1 MKAEERT
8 ISQILTEQICY
19 EIPPYQ
25 RPYSWEKDNVRQL
38 LDDILEAYEAQDTE
52 YFIGSLITI
61 EREKDR
67 LYDVVDGQ
75 QRLTTLNIIL
85 ARLHDHISNDHV
97 KRDLQQR
104 LLPIN
109 PFEEESLPP
118 RLSLRKKDRTFFRK
132 HLLEAQPIPEDKLT
146 NLDAPQRHLIEN
158 AAVVD
163 EFCQSM
169 DSSKLIK
176 LTGFILKSVYVVF
189 VTTFSFQSAYRL
201 FNVLNARGMP
211 LSNADLIKNSLF
223 SQLNG
228 KIGESEKLEETWLE
242 LENIISIERLDT
254 FFGHYR
260 TAITAIKARGTLHE
274 EMEVL
279 IKNNNNDGPFA
290 LLETFIK
297 SAEQYVRIAESD
309 FSNPASLRP
318 LRALGRVKYD
328 DWIPPLLAFLSHK
341 VDGLS
346 ESEFVGLLEKITM
359 QNWVR
364 RLGRTARLTI
374 YYQLIRAIRDQKNAD
389 EIRAVFHNSA
399 QNTDFLQLLGSDIYG
414 QPFTSAVLL
423 RLEEA
428 SNDESV
434 TKTFAGEI
442 TIEHVLPQALK
453 DPYWTERFEPEQH
466 QQWLHKL
473 GNLALLSGRKNY
485 KAQHFSFDKK
495 KAIYLDK
502 MNNKKVSFD
511 LTKEICNQDAWT
523 ADAIEKRHK
532 DLLHLAQNTWFI
544 E

>member
-25 RPYSWEKDNVRQL
+25 RPYSWEKDNVQQL
-38 LDDILEAYEAQDTE
+38 LDDLLEAYQAQDRE

-75 QRLTTLNIIL
+75 QRLTTLNVVL
-85 ARLHDHISNDHV
+85 ARLRDNIANDDI
-97 KRDLQQR
+97 KRALHQR
-104 LLPIN
+104 LLPN
-109 PFEEESLPP
+109 DPFNDKPPEP
-118 RLSLRKKDRTFFRK
+118 RLSLRKKDQAFFLK
-132 HLLEAQPIPEDKLT
+132 HILESKPLPEDKR
-146 NLDAPQRHLIEN
+146 NSLDPPQRHLIEN
-158 AAVVD
+158 AGVVD
-163 EFCQSM
+163 EFCQSI
-169 DSSKLIK
+169 SSQELIQLAK
-176 LTGFILKSVYVVF
+176 FILNSVYVVF

-228 KIGESEKLEETWLE
+228 QIGDSEKLEEAWLE
-242 LENIISIERLDT
+242 LEDIIGIDRLDT

-260 TAITAIKARGTLHE
+260 TATTAMKARATLHE

-279 IKNNNNDGPFA
+279 IKEGDESPFT
-290 LLETFIK
+290 LLETFVA
-297 SAEQYVRIAESD
+297 SAEQYVRIVENN
-309 FSNPASLRP
+309 FSEPKTLRA

-328 DWIPPLLAFLSHK
+328 DWIPPLLAFLSNQ
-341 VDGLS
+341 VEGLS
-346 ESEFVGLLEKITM
+346 ESEFVILLEKITM

-374 YYQLIRAIRDQKNAD
+374 YYQLIRAIRDKKTAE
-389 EIRAVFHNSA
+389 EIRSIFHNGA
-399 QNTDFLQLLGSDIYG
+399 QNSEFLQLLGSDIYG

-428 SNDESV
+428 SQDESV
-434 TKTFAGEI
+434 TKTYAGEI
-442 TIEHVLPQALK
+442 TIEHVLPQSLK
-453 DPYWTERFEPEQH
+453 DPYWIEHFEPDQH
-466 QQWLHKL
+466 QSWVHKL

-485 KAQHFSFDKK
+485 QAQNFSFDRKK
-495 KAIYLDK
+495 NIYLDK
-502 MNNKKVSFD
+502 MNKKKVSFD
-511 LTKEICNQDAWT
+511 LTKEICDQAEWT
-523 ADAIEKRHK
+523 ADVIEQRHTN
-532 DLLHLAQNTWFI
+532 LLQLAQDIWFI
-544 E
+544 P